1 MDPLAPDSAVVMS
14 DSEWLNTFSCRA
26 GMLIDKIRA
35 PNRSFLLLALTPEEE
50 STVVEAR
57 EMLRVERATC
67 YDFTNGLRPNLILA
81 TPLAGRWCA
90 YKVTMEDFAVVD
102 AIQTLS
108 MTKVTIRLHVRF
120 SLRLSRRTAI
130 SWWETR
136 RRRSLRLRLPICCV
150 S

>member
-57 EMLRVERATC
+57 EMYL
-67 YDFTNGLRPNLILA
+67 FNNLG
-81 TPLAGRWCA
+81 T
-90 YKVTMEDFAVVD
+90 E
-102 AIQTLS
+102 
-108 MTKVTIRLHVRF
+108 
-120 SLRLSRRTAI
+120 
-130 SWWETR
+130 
-136 RRRSLRLRLPICCV
+136 
-150 S
+150 